1 MKRTIVLSTVSQRH
15 EQPAAPNGRASQR
28 TAAYWMAALALS
40 FAAGACESD
49 PPPAAPGK
57 VWACSIPAGEDPD
70 STDKIGCQEDFEAL
84 ASRPLDASI
93 PGARSAKTI
102 IDRADEMTLYF
113 TNSTRYPIHYNFA
126 MAHLSG
132 NGLPPIGELS
142 LFNATEYYSPSR
154 RFLLGAVT
162 YYENPGVWVYEIAP
176 YDSSSADMVAEAYAR
191 VRDASFFGDSLY
203 FHPTSSSVEALVG
216 DLPSWVKVI
225 TSDELFAGI
234 TYQPLNLGESLGQL
248 RFFQSSDLGHAYVG
262 PRDIAVLD
270 RVPNDIAVVAG
281 LITDE
286 LQTPLSHV
294 NVLSQNRG
302 TPNMALRGAWSAPD
316 LRAMENTWVRLVVDA
331 FEYRV
336 EPVSKAEA
344 DAWWETHK
352 PPPITVPPLDLSVT
366 DLRDAELIR
375 VTDISAF
382 GGKASH
388 FGEMTQIGEL
398 VPMPKAFAIPVYYY
412 KQFMQE
418 NGLDAEITAMLAEE
432 KFVNDPAY
440 RDARLTALRTSIST
454 RPINVDF
461 EAMVLAKLAQ
471 DYPGLPMR
479 FRSSTNSED
488 LNGFTG
494 AGLYTSKT
502 GDPKNAS
509 KPVANAIRNVWA
521 SLWNYRAFEERTYRG
536 IPHTDVAMALL
547 VHPSFPDEE
556 ANGVALTANMFDP
569 TQPGFYINVQKGD
582 TSVVLPEAGIT
593 ADSFLY
599 YYYYP
604 GQPITYF
611 AHSSLIPEGQTVL
624 TPAQTYKLGQSLEA
638 IHTYFAQYYQKGDE
652 FYAMDVEFKLE
663 DYGTG
668 GEPQVVIKQARPH
681 YGWGGK

>member
-1 MKRTIVLSTVSQRH
+1 
-15 EQPAAPNGRASQR
+15 
-28 TAAYWMAALALS
+28 
-40 FAAGACESD
+40 
-49 PPPAAPGK
+49 
-57 VWACSIPAGEDPD
+57 
-70 STDKIGCQEDFEAL
+70 
-84 ASRPLDASI
+84 
-93 PGARSAKTI
+93 
-102 IDRADEMTLYF
+102 
-113 TNSTRYPIHYNFA
+113 
-126 MAHLSG
+126 
-132 NGLPPIGELS
+132 
-142 LFNATEYYSPSR
+142 
-154 RFLLGAVT
+154 
-162 YYENPGVWVYEIAP
+162 
-176 YDSSSADMVAEAYAR
+176 
-191 VRDASFFGDSLY
+191 
-203 FHPTSSSVEALVG
+203 
-216 DLPSWVKVI
+216 
-225 TSDELFAGI
+225 
-234 TYQPLNLGESLGQL
+234 
-248 RFFQSSDLGHAYVG
+248 
-262 PRDIAVLD
+262 
-270 RVPNDIAVVAG
+270 
-281 LITDE
+281 
-286 LQTPLSHV
+286 
-294 NVLSQNRG
+294 
-302 TPNMALRGAWSAPD
+302 
-316 LRAMENTWVRLVVDA
+316 
-331 FEYRV
+331 
-336 EPVSKAEA
+336 
-344 DAWWETHK
+344 
-352 PPPITVPPLDLSVT
+352 
-366 DLRDAELIR
+366 
-375 VTDISAF
+375 
-382 GGKASH
+382 
-388 FGEMTQIGEL
+388 MTQIGEL

-454 RPINVDF
+454 GPINVDF

-488 LNGFTG
+488 
-494 AGLYTSKT
+494 
-502 GDPKNAS
+502 
-509 KPVANAIRNVWA
+509 
-521 SLWNYRAFEERTYRG
+521 RAFEERTYRG

>member
-1 MKRTIVLSTVSQRH
+1 MKTAFSKIVVASLALGLTVS
-15 EQPAAPNGRASQR
+15 
-28 TAAYWMAALALS
+28 
-40 FAAGACESD
+40 ACGSD
-49 PPPAAPGK
+49 PPKGAPGK
-57 VWACSIPAGEDPD
+57 VWSCSIPAGESPD
-70 STDKIGCQEDFEAL
+70 YVEQIGCQEDFEAL

-93 PGARSAKTI
+93 PGARSAKTL
-102 IDRADEMTLYF
+102 IDRADESALYF
-113 TNSTRYPIHYNFA
+113 TNSTRYPIHYEFA
-126 MAHLSG
+126 SEHLSG
-132 NGLPPIGELS
+132 KGLPPIGEIS

-176 YDSSSADMVAEAYAR
+176 YDASSVDMVVDAYR
-191 VRDASFFGDSLY
+191 RIREASFFGDSLY
-203 FHPTSSSVEALVG
+203 FHPTSSSVEALVA
-216 DLPSWVKVI
+216 DLPEEVKVI

-234 TYQPLNLGESLGQL
+234 SYQPLNLGEAMGQL
-248 RFFQSSDLGHAYVG
+248 RFFKSTELGTAYVG

-281 LITDE
+281 LITEE

-302 TPNMALRGAWSAPD
+302 TPNMALRGAFNATE
-316 LRAMENTWVRLVVDA
+316 LRSLENTWVRLVVDA

-336 EPVSKAEA
+336 EPVTKAEA
-344 DAWWETHK
+344 DAWWDAHK
-352 PPPITVPPLDLSVT
+352 PPPIVVPPLDLSVT
-366 DLRDAELIR
+366 DLRDAESIR

-388 FGEMTQIGEL
+388 FGQMTQIGDL
-398 VPMPKAFAIPVYYY
+398 VPMPKGFAIPVYYY
-412 KQFMQE
+412 KQYMQE
-418 NGLDAEITAMLAEE
+418 NGLDAFITDMLANE

-440 RDARLTALRTSIST
+440 RDDKLTALRIAISSGKLN
-454 RPINVDF
+454 PDF
-461 EAMVLAKLAQ
+461 EAMVLAKLAA

-502 GDPKNAS
+502 GDPNSAS

-556 ANGVALTANMFDP
+556 ANGVALTANMFDA

-582 TSVVLPEAGIT
+582 TSVVLPDPGIT

-611 AHSSLIPEGQTVL
+611 SHSSLIPAGQTVL
-624 TPAQTYKLGQSLEA
+624 TPEQTYELGQALEA
-638 IHTYFAQYYQKGDE
+638 IHVYFSQYYQKGSN
-652 FYAMDVEFKLE
+652 FYAMDVEFKF
-663 DYGTG
+663 DDDSKG
-668 GEPQVVIKQARPH
+668 GVPKLSVKQARPH
-681 YGWGGK
+681 YGWGGN